1 MKRKILSALLLT
13 MSVTALSCGYA
24 FAAET
29 TPSTATKTAVED
41 TNKPPVDENAVV
53 GVVKSVS
60 GSSITVETMKGR
72 PDGEK
77 PADGEEPP
85 AKPDGEKPADG
96 EEPPAKPDGEK
107 PADGEEP
114 PAKPDGEK
122 PADGE
127 EPPTKPDGEKPA
139 DGEEPPV
146 KPDGE
151 KPDNANKPETE
162 EKTVLITS
170 STLIYSEGEGTTN
183 KTDLSSLKEGTMV
196 RIELADGSSKDD
208 STVKAKT
215 ITVSDRKEKTD
226 DKIKDDKKITD
237 NKSTAKT
244 TA

>member
-24 FAAET
+24 FAAEPT
-29 TPSTATKTAVED
+29 SSTATKTAVED

-60 GSSITVETMKGR
+60 GSSITIETMKGR

-107 PADGEEP
+107 SAEGEEP

-122 PADGE
+122 PDD
-127 EPPTKPDGEKPA
+127 T
-139 DGEEPPV
+139 
-146 KPDGE
+146 
-151 KPDNANKPETE
+151 NKPETE

-170 STLIYSEGEGTTN
+170 STLIYSEGDGTTN

-196 RIELADGSSKDD
+196 RIELADGSNKDD

-215 ITVSDRKEKTD
+215 ITVSERKEKPD
-226 DKIKDDKKITD
+226 DKIKNDKKTTD
-237 NKSTAKT
+237 NKNTAKM

>member
-29 TPSTATKTAVED
+29 TTSATTKTAVED
-41 TNKPPVDENAVV
+41 TNKPPVDENTVM

-60 GSSITVETMKGR
+60 GSSITIETMKGR

-77 PADGEEPP
+77 PSDGEEPP

-127 EPPTKPDGEKPA
+127 EPSAKPDGEKPA
-139 DGEEPPV
+139 DGEEPPA

-151 KPDNANKPETE
+151 KSDDSNKPETE

-170 STLIYSEGEGTTN
+170 ATLVYSKEDDTTN
-183 KTDLSSLKEGTMV
+183 KTDLDSLKEGTMI
-196 RIELADGSSKDD
+196 RIEFADGSSKDN
-208 STVKAKT
+208 STVTAKT
-215 ITVSDRKEKTD
+215 ITVSERKEKPD
-226 DKIKDDKKITD
+226 DKIKDNKKLTDKDT
-237 NKSTAKT
+237 TET

>member
-29 TPSTATKTAVED
+29 TTSATTKTAVED
-41 TNKPPVDENAVV
+41 TNKPPVDENTVM

-60 GSSITVETMKGR
+60 GSSITIETMKGR

-77 PADGEEPP
+77 PSDGEEPPAKPDGEKPADGEEPS

-107 PADGEEP
+107 SD
-114 PAKPDGEK
+114 DS
-122 PADGE
+122 
-127 EPPTKPDGEKPA
+127 
-139 DGEEPPV
+139 
-146 KPDGE
+146 
-151 KPDNANKPETE
+151 NKPETE

-170 STLIYSEGEGTTN
+170 ATLVYSKEDDTTN
-183 KTDLSSLKEGTMV
+183 KTDLDSLKEGTMI
-196 RIELADGSSKDD
+196 RIEFADGSSKDN
-208 STVKAKT
+208 STVTAKT
-215 ITVSDRKEKTD
+215 ITVSERKEKPD
-226 DKIKDDKKITD
+226 DKIKDNKKLTDKDT
-237 NKSTAKT
+237 TET

>member
-1 MKRKILSALLLT
+1 MKRKILSALLLI

-41 TNKPPVDENAVV
+41 TNKPPVDENAIV

-60 GSSITVETMKGR
+60 GSSITIETMKGR

-107 PADGEEP
+107 PADGEES

-122 PADGE
+122 PD
-127 EPPTKPDGEKPA
+127 D
-139 DGEEPPV
+139 
-146 KPDGE
+146 
-151 KPDNANKPETE
+151 ANKPETE

-215 ITVSDRKEKTD
+215 ITVSDRKEKPD
-226 DKIKDDKKITD
+226 DKIKDDKKTTD
-237 NKSTAKT
+237 NKNTAKT

>member
-41 TNKPPVDENAVV
+41 TNKQPVDENAVV

-60 GSSITVETMKGR
+60 GSSITIETMKGR

-77 PADGEEPP
+77 PANGEEPP

-122 PADGE
+122 PD
-127 EPPTKPDGEKPA
+127 D
-139 DGEEPPV
+139 
-146 KPDGE
+146 
-151 KPDNANKPETE
+151 ANKPETE

-170 STLIYSEGEGTTN
+170 STLIYSEGEGTTS

-226 DKIKDDKKITD
+226 DKIKDDKKTTD
-237 NKSTAKT
+237 NKNTAKT

>member
-24 FAAET
+24 FAAEPT
-29 TPSTATKTAVED
+29 SSTATKTAGED

-60 GSSITVETMKGR
+60 GSSITIETMKGR

-122 PADGE
+122 SAEGE
-127 EPPTKPDGEKPA
+127 EPPAKPG
-139 DGEEPPV
+139 
-146 KPDGE
+146 GE
-151 KPDNANKPETE
+151 KPDDTNKPETE

-170 STLIYSEGEGTTN
+170 STLIYSEGDGTTN

-196 RIELADGSSKDD
+196 RIELADGSNKDD

-215 ITVSDRKEKTD
+215 ITVSERKEKPD
-226 DKIKDDKKITD
+226 DKIKNDKKTTD
-237 NKSTAKT
+237 NKNTAKM

>member
-29 TPSTATKTAVED
+29 TTWTETKTDFED
-41 TNKPPVDENAVV
+41 TNKSPVDQNTVM

-60 GSSITVETMKGR
+60 GSSITIETMKGR

-107 PADGEEP
+107 SD
-114 PAKPDGEK
+114 DS
-122 PADGE
+122 
-127 EPPTKPDGEKPA
+127 
-139 DGEEPPV
+139 
-146 KPDGE
+146 
-151 KPDNANKPETE
+151 NKPETE

-170 STLIYSEGEGTTN
+170 ATLVYSKEDDTTN
-183 KTDLSSLKEGTMV
+183 KTDLDSLKEGTMI
-196 RIELADGSSKDD
+196 RIELADGSSKDN
-208 STVKAKT
+208 STVTAKT
-215 ITVSDRKEKTD
+215 ITVSERKEKPD
-226 DKIKDDKKITD
+226 GKIKDYKKLTDKDT
-237 NKSTAKT
+237 TKT